1 MRHHS
6 LSNENKSTVQKRK
19 RTLQNILKSQ
29 IQWQMELGRPIAI
42 RIPKPALSISL
53 DRGLG
58 TSDIYKEFRYIEQV

>member
-1 MRHHS
+1 
-6 LSNENKSTVQKRK
+6 
-19 RTLQNILKSQ
+19 
-29 IQWQMELGRPIAI
+29 MELGRPI